1 MVLWGRFDV
10 HMVCRVL
17 RCTRTT
23 LKLAASFFHIQCT
36 LYEDEVLENS
46 HQRNPLKGHSSF
58 VESEKLGELMCSNY
72 PELVQFEPHRTNTLL
87 SPTSISRCVGWFCCW
102 FVGSMRRKPGKD
114 RACSKIHVSIAQ
126 WN

>member
-1 MVLWGRFDV
+1 M
-10 HMVCRVL
+10 
-17 RCTRTT
+17 
-23 LKLAASFFHIQCT
+23 
-36 LYEDEVLENS
+36 LENS

-72 PELVQFEPHRTNTLL
+72 LELVHFEPHRTNTLL
-87 SPTSISRCVGWFCCW
+87 SPTSISRCVGWLCCW
-102 FVGSMRRKPGKD
+102 FVGSMRIKPGKE